1 MKTVNGP
8 RTGIVVLALMLILFV
23 APAAAQSQ
31 SGQLYWHSSDYY
43 SIQFDGAGN
52 AFMDVEMNLQ
62 SLSSTPVNTVSIF
75 IPYQGVT
82 VYRILGANGSYG
94 YYGGGVHGC
103 QVLAL

>member
-43 SIQFDGAGN
+43 SI
-52 AFMDVEMNLQ
+52 
-62 SLSSTPVNTVSIF
+62 F
-75 IPYQGVT
+75 IPYQEVT